1 MSMEDIKN
9 LIVVSPHLATA
20 GQPSVEQLG
29 AVATEGY
36 QLVINLGL
44 MDKRYCLDDEA
55 GVVAALGM
63 DYHHIPV
70 EFAGPQLSDL
80 RAFFAIMDAN
90 AGRRILVHCAAN
102 YRVTCFVALYGR
114 TRWGWTET
122 QAAELIGRVWQPDQ
136 VWQDFMRHA
145 LGAPALR
152 DAA

>member
-9 LIVVSPHLATA
+9 LVVVSPHLATA
-20 GQPSVEQLG
+20 GQPSAEQLG

-55 GVVAALGM
+55 GLVGALGM
-63 DYHHIPV
+63 DYRHIPV
-70 EFAGPQLSDL
+70 EFASPRLSDL
-80 RAFFAIMDAN
+80 SAFFAVMDAN

-114 TRWGWTET
+114 MRWGWTET
-122 QAAELIGRVWQPDQ
+122 QGAELISRVWQPDQ

-145 LGAPALR
+145 LDTPALR

>member
-9 LIVVSPHLATA
+9 LVVVSPHLATA
-20 GQPSVEQLG
+20 GQPSAEQLG

-55 GVVAALGM
+55 GLVGALGM

-70 EFAGPQLSDL
+70 EFASPRLSDL
-80 RAFFAIMDAN
+80 SAFFAIMDAN

-114 TRWGWTET
+114 MRWGWTET
-122 QAAELIGRVWQPDQ
+122 QAAELIARVWQPDQ
-136 VWQDFMRHA
+136 VWKDFMRHA
-145 LGAPALR
+145 LDTPALR